1 MRDGSFVCDY
11 RSWQEVAK
19 MPKNRAA
26 RRSFWLIAAQTH
38 GRIEVLT
45 LDACGEMVL
54 PIFSFQEECELFLRL
69 EATGADWWP
78 RETTTGE
85 LVSLLLCLYT
95 RVDKVALD
103 PLPGLWEREI
113 VGLVSTNRRCF
124 VRHLLG
130 EIAAHSG
137 RENPSGRV
145 TGRSDPTRLRKGP
158 ARPAQPAARR

>member
-1 MRDGSFVCDY
+1 MRDGSIVCDY
-11 RSWQEVAK
+11 RSRQEVAK

-45 LDACGEMVL
+45 LDACDEMVL

-85 LVSLLLCLYT
+85 LVSLLLGLCA

-103 PLPGLWEREI
+103 PLPGIWEREI
-113 VGLVSTNRRCF
+113 VGLVSTDRRCF

-145 TGRSDPTRLRKGP
+145 TGRSDPTPLRKGP
-158 ARPAQPAARR
+158 TRPAQPAARW